1 MVKRWSKKALCLNLI
16 LSKHLSRFEMQ
27 KALILNFAD
36 KIAFF
41 HAWIEG
47 KIFEQLGSAR
57 FLQVFENPELVTD
70 IFHSYESAGYSNS
83 CKNRAIAIF
92 SQIFCHRTL

>member
-1 MVKRWSKKALCLNLI
+1 
-16 LSKHLSRFEMQ
+16 MQ

-70 IFHSYESAGYSNS
+70 IFHSYESDGYSNS
-83 CKNRAIAIF
+83 CKNRAIALFLKSFVIERF
-92 SQIFCHRTL
+92 KNLQNFF